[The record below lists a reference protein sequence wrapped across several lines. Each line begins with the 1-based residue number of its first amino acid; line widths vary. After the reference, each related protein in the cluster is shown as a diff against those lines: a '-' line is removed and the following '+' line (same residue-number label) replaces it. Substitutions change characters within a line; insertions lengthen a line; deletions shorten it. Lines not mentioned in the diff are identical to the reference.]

1 MQTVSIK
8 EQLHHYIEIA
18 EENQLQAI
26 YTILEDKIHA
36 RANERISVAQYNKEL
51 TESEARMDKGEYYTQ
66 EEIKRMIK

>member
-36 RANERISVAQYNKEL
+36 RASERISVAQYNKEL